1 MSVVDAGSQ
10 HDVNDRALTERMSI
24 SDRYFKAQVGSVH
37 RKHLQRDDI
46 QNVEGGKVG
55 RQMLLKKSRCGS
67 IRNIGI
73 QDKGRVTGQQLYC
86 LKVQSIKK
94 L

>member
-1 MSVVDAGSQ
+1 MDAGSQ
-10 HDVNDRALTERMSI
+10 HDVSNRSLTERMSI
-24 SDRYFKAQVGSVH
+24 SDRYFKAQLGSVH

-46 QNVEGGKVG
+46 QNIEGGKVV

-67 IRNIGI
+67 ISIRNIGI
-73 QDKGRVTGQQLYC
+73 QDKGRVRGQQLYC